1 MEIIWRK
8 RFAAYGIPVFMD
20 HKRSILLNPFIEYL
34 RSLLDM
40 AVQNFTYESVFR
52 FLRTDLAGFTCEET
66 DQLENYV
73 IGLGI
78 RGYKR
83 WQERWVRRLKGMD
96 EEELESLNHLRVLF
110 VEKVDGLMYVLRQR
124 RKTVQDITMAL
135 YEFMV
140 REELQLR
147 LKKQEEAFQAEGEM
161 ALAKEYAQ
169 IYRILIQMFEKFV
182 ELLGEE
188 KWGWRNTASFWMRAW
203 KRPGLE

>member
-1 MEIIWRK
+1 MP
-8 RFAAYGIPVFMD
+8 AYGIPVFMD

-124 RKTVQDITMAL
+124 RKTVQDIYHGSL
-135 YEFMV
+135 
-140 REELQLR
+140 
-147 LKKQEEAFQAEGEM
+147 
-161 ALAKEYAQ
+161 
-169 IYRILIQMFEKFV
+169 
-182 ELLGEE
+182 
-188 KWGWRNTASFWMRAW
+188 
-203 KRPGLE
+203 